1 MQPVASRDRRT
12 PLAQVVLALVLVA
25 ALAFAAFLFGP
36 ARAWAALQERGA
48 LVVGGEPK
56 ALLPSTDGSRLY
68 VSDFA
73 GESVAEVDL
82 ASGLVVRRFP
92 VPGSPVGLALT
103 ADGSTLYA
111 ASYFGGAVYR
121 FEVATGQLQATAHD
135 LGDPWAL
142 ALVSGPQGRSLLAV
156 TEHHADALTFLDPLT
171 FVRVAG
177 LPTAYYPY
185 QIEID
190 TAARRLYVESYGG
203 RDGGE
208 LLAVDLET
216 LSPLWTQATGQGS
229 FDVRRSPTDGTLVVT
244 DFVGHTLT
252 QVSAAGAVL
261 TVRSVPGGPKE
272 GVFSAA
278 GDELYVALQTADL
291 LNGYDPGSG
300 ALRSSVRVGSLPGPL
315 AWLSGPGGPVL
326 AVGNQGDG
334 TVSLLSSGEPVPEF
348 ADVLPSH
355 RFHREIRVLAL
366 RSALGGYLQ
375 PDGATV
381 FQPDAPLKRAQLAKI
396 LVASL
401 GLHTDQIEAAA
412 VSFADVP
419 AETGG
424 YPFDYVQEAARYG
437 IVTGQ
442 AGAPRVFQPYQDVTR
457 IQLVR
462 MAVRAAAAAG
472 SPLPATPG
480 PSPFYDIRADDPEL
494 PTILAAYQAGLV
506 SGIPGADGHLRL
518 QPYGAAT
525 RGHTARVVFNL
536 LGALGGAT
544 P

>member
-1 MQPVASRDRRT
+1 MQSFASKDRRT
-12 PLAQVVLALVLVA
+12 PVPVVLALAVALAVAGVLVA
-25 ALAFAAFLFGP
+25 AP
-36 ARAWAALQERGA
+36 HRARAALQERGS

-56 ALLPSTDGSRLY
+56 ALLPAPDGSRLY

-82 ASGLVVRRFP
+82 TSALVVRRFP

-121 FEVATGQLQATAHD
+121 FDVAAGRLQATALG

-142 ALVSGPQGRSLLAV
+142 ALVSGPQGRPLLAV

-171 FVRVAG
+171 FARVAG

-185 QIEID
+185 QIELDD
-190 TAARRLYVESYGG
+190 TARRLYVESYGG

-216 LSPLWTQATGQGS
+216 LSPLWTRATGQGS

-261 TVRSVPGGPKE
+261 SVRSVPGGPKQ

-300 ALRSSVRVGSLPGPL
+300 ALRSSVPVGSLPGPL
-315 AWLSGPGGPVL
+315 TWLSGSDGPVL

-334 TVSLLSSGEPVPEF
+334 TVSLLSAGEPVPEF

-366 RSALGGYLQ
+366 RGALDGYPQ
-375 PDGATV
+375 PGRTTV
-381 FQPDAPLKRAQLAKI
+381 FRPDAPLKRAQLAKI

-401 GLHTDQIEAAA
+401 GLYTDQIEAAA

-419 AETGG
+419 AATGG

-437 IVTGQ
+437 IVTGK
-442 AGAPRVFQPYQDVTR
+442 AGAPPVFEPYQDVTR

-480 PSPFYDIRADDPEL
+480 PSPFYDIRSDDPDL

-506 SGIPGADGHLRL
+506 AGIPGADGHLRL
-518 QPYGAAT
+518 QPYAAAT

-536 LGALGGAT
+536 LGALGGTT